1 MKARLKT
8 AQDLADAQQWITG
21 KGEENNPQ
29 EIALREC
36 CMRTEREQRYGRRST
51 YTISIIV
58 KEYIYI
64 YISHIYVYIQ
74 YMFSGASHMPQEKH
88 RNI

>member
-29 EIALREC
+29 EIAL
-36 CMRTEREQRYGRRST
+36 MRTEREQRYGRRST

>member
-21 KGEENNPQ
+21 KGEGNNPQ

-36 CMRTEREQRYGRRST
+36 CVRTEREQRRGRQST
-51 YTISIIV
+51 YTI
-58 KEYIYI
+58 
-64 YISHIYVYIQ
+64 
-74 YMFSGASHMPQEKH
+74 A
-88 RNI
+88 